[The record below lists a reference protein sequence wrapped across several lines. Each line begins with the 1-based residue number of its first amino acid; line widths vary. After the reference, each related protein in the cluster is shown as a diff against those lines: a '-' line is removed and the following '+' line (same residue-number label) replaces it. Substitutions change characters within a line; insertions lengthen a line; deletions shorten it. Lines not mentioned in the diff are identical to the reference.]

1 MANTDVKQ
9 TNWKFEMAT
18 PDQAHWAFLSC
29 WEELH
34 PAPLRRHEVLQLYWL
49 SLKFAF
55 LCLTPRIYI
64 VSFFNLPL
72 DVFDCTQC

>member
-1 MANTDVKQ
+1 
-9 TNWKFEMAT
+9 MAT
-18 PDQAHWAFLSC
+18 PDQAHWAFLTC

-49 SLKFAF
+49 SLKFAV

-64 VSFFNLPL
+64 VGFFNLPRCL
-72 DVFDCTQC
+72 RLHTVLTLVRRGPLRS